1 MVILA
6 AGIGSRLREN
16 LPKAMV
22 YIDEDRTILDQQLE
36 NLKKIV
42 ELEDIIIVVG
52 FKKELIM
59 EKHPDLLYVYNEDYR
74 ETNTSKSLLLA
85 LKKIKNDDD
94 ILWLNGDIVFEA
106 EILCSIQEKAREN
119 LICVNNSRVSDEEVK
134 YTLDEEGYIREI
146 SKTVENPLGEAVGI
160 NFIKKENLKE
170 FSSCLESCENMD
182 YFEKGIEFAIE
193 RGIKFL
199 PVDVEDN
206 FCTEVDF
213 QNDLQEVKKYIQ
225 RR

>member
-6 AGIGSRLREN
+6 AGIGSRLKEN

-22 YIDEDRTILDQQLE
+22 HIDEDRTILDQQLE
-36 NLKKIV
+36 NLENLV
-42 ELEDIIIVVG
+42 ELEDIVIVVG

-59 EKHPDLLYVYNEDYR
+59 EKHPDLSYIYNREYR

-85 LKKIKNDDD
+85 LKKIKNDD
-94 ILWLNGDIVFEA
+94 ILWLNGDIVFEG
-106 EILCSIQEKAREN
+106 EILCSIQEKTREN
-119 LICVNNSRVSDEEVK
+119 LVFVNNSRVSDEEVK
-134 YTLDEEGYIREI
+134 YTLDKEGYIREI
-146 SKTVENPLGEAVGI
+146 SKSVENPLGEAVGI
-160 NFIKKENLKE
+160 NFIKKENLEE
-170 FSSCLESCENMD
+170 FSSCLEICENMD

-225 RR
+225 GR

>member
-6 AGIGSRLREN
+6 AGIGSRLKEN

-22 YIDEDRTILDQQLE
+22 HIDEDRTILDQQLE
-36 NLKKIV
+36 NLEKVV
-42 ELEDIIIVVG
+42 ELEDIVIVVG

-59 EKHPDLLYVYNEDYR
+59 EKHPDISYIYNREYR

-85 LKKIKNDDD
+85 LKKIKNDD
-94 ILWLNGDIVFEA
+94 ILWLNGDIVFEG
-106 EILCSIQEKAREN
+106 EILCSIQEKTREN
-119 LICVNNSRVSDEEVK
+119 LVYVNNSRVSDEEVK
-134 YTLDEEGYIREI
+134 YTLDKEGYIREI
-146 SKTVENPLGEAVGI
+146 SKSVENPLGEAVGI
-160 NFIKKENLKE
+160 NFIKKENLEE
-170 FSSCLESCENMD
+170 FSSCLEICENMD

-225 RR
+225 GR

>member
-6 AGIGSRLREN
+6 AGIGSRLKEN

-22 YIDEDRTILDQQLE
+22 HIDEDRTILDQQLE
-36 NLKKIV
+36 NLEKVV
-42 ELEDIIIVVG
+42 ELEDIVIVVG

-59 EKHPDLLYVYNEDYR
+59 EKHPDISYIYNREYR

-85 LKKIKNDDD
+85 LKKIKNDD
-94 ILWLNGDIVFEA
+94 ILWLNGDIVFEG

-119 LICVNNSRVSDEEVK
+119 LVFVNNSRVSDEEVK
-134 YTLDEEGYIREI
+134 YTLDKEGYIREI
-146 SKTVENPLGEAVGI
+146 SKSVENPLGEAVGI
-160 NFIKKENLKE
+160 NFIKKENLEE
-170 FSSCLESCENMD
+170 FSSCLEICENMD

-225 RR
+225 GR

>member
-6 AGIGSRLREN
+6 AGIGSRLKEN

-22 YIDEDRTILDQQLE
+22 HIDEDRTILDQQLE
-36 NLKKIV
+36 NLENLV
-42 ELEDIIIVVG
+42 ELEDIVIVVG

-59 EKHPDLLYVYNEDYR
+59 EKHPDLSYIYNREYR

-85 LKKIKNDDD
+85 LKKIKNDD
-94 ILWLNGDIVFEA
+94 ILWLNGDIVFEG
-106 EILCSIQEKAREN
+106 EILCSIQEKTREN
-119 LICVNNSRVSDEEVK
+119 LVFVNNSRVSDEEVK
-134 YTLDEEGYIREI
+134 YTLNKEGYIREI
-146 SKTVENPLGEAVGI
+146 SKSVENPLGEAVGI
-160 NFIKKENLKE
+160 NFIKKENLEE
-170 FSSCLESCENMD
+170 FSSCLEICENMD

-225 RR
+225 GR

>member
-6 AGIGSRLREN
+6 AGIGSRLKEN

-22 YIDEDRTILDQQLE
+22 HIDEDRTILDQQLE
-36 NLKKIV
+36 NLEKVV
-42 ELEDIIIVVG
+42 ELEDIVIVVG

-59 EKHPDLLYVYNEDYR
+59 EKHPDLSYIYNREYR

-85 LKKIKNDDD
+85 LKKIKNDD
-94 ILWLNGDIVFEA
+94 ILWLNGDIVFEG

-119 LICVNNSRVSDEEVK
+119 LVFVNNSRVSDEEVK
-134 YTLDEEGYIREI
+134 YTLDKEGYIREI
-146 SKTVENPLGEAVGI
+146 SKSVENPLGEAVGI
-160 NFIKKENLKE
+160 NFIKKENLEE
-170 FSSCLESCENMD
+170 FSSCLEICENMD

-225 RR
+225 GR

>member
-6 AGIGSRLREN
+6 AGIGSRLKEN

-22 YIDEDRTILDQQLE
+22 HIDEDRTILDQQLE
-36 NLKKIV
+36 NLEKLV
-42 ELEDIIIVVG
+42 ELEDIVIVVG

-59 EKHPDLLYVYNEDYR
+59 EKHPDLSYIYNREYR

-85 LKKIKNDDD
+85 LKKIKNDD
-94 ILWLNGDIVFEA
+94 ILWLNGDIVFEG
-106 EILCSIQEKAREN
+106 EILCSIQEKTREN
-119 LICVNNSRVSDEEVK
+119 LVFVNNSRVSDEEVK
-134 YTLDEEGYIREI
+134 YTLDKEGYIREI
-146 SKTVENPLGEAVGI
+146 SKSVENPLGEAVGI
-160 NFIKKENLKE
+160 NFIKKENLEE
-170 FSSCLESCENMD
+170 FSSCLEICENMD

-225 RR
+225 GR

>member
-6 AGIGSRLREN
+6 AGIGSRLKEN

-22 YIDEDRTILDQQLE
+22 HIDEDRTILDQQLE
-36 NLKKIV
+36 NLEKVV
-42 ELEDIIIVVG
+42 ELEDIVIVVG

-59 EKHPDLLYVYNEDYR
+59 EKHPNLSYIYNREYR

-85 LKKIKNDDD
+85 LKKIKNDD
-94 ILWLNGDIVFEA
+94 ILWLNGDIVFEG

-119 LICVNNSRVSDEEVK
+119 LVFVNNSRVSDEEVK
-134 YTLDEEGYIREI
+134 YTLDKEGYIREI
-146 SKTVENPLGEAVGI
+146 SKSVENPLGEAVGI
-160 NFIKKENLKE
+160 NFIKKENLEE
-170 FSSCLESCENMD
+170 FSSCLEICENMD

-225 RR
+225 GR

>member
-6 AGIGSRLREN
+6 AGIGSRLKEN

-22 YIDEDRTILDQQLE
+22 HIDEDRTILDQQLE
-36 NLKKIV
+36 NLEKLV
-42 ELEDIIIVVG
+42 ELEDIVIVVG

-59 EKHPDLLYVYNEDYR
+59 EKHPDLSYIYNREYR

-85 LKKIKNDDD
+85 LKKIKNDD
-94 ILWLNGDIVFEA
+94 ILWLNGDIVFEG
-106 EILCSIQEKAREN
+106 EILCSIQEKTREN
-119 LICVNNSRVSDEEVK
+119 LVFVNNSRVSDEEVK
-134 YTLDEEGYIREI
+134 YTLNKEGYIKEI
-146 SKTVENPLGEAVGI
+146 SKSVENPLGEAVGI
-160 NFIKKENLKE
+160 NFIKKENLEE
-170 FSSCLESCENMD
+170 FSSCLEICENMD

-225 RR
+225 GR